1 MYFFCVGCNHAGLHA
16 QGYKAQPSSDPGA
29 AAEPESR
36 PLSTPGSS
44 ASRKAQS
51 PLSLADGFLGSMA
64 GNAPVPHMFSST
76 PISTNSLLRSFSWP
90 EPTSP
95 SSAGLH
101 GEGGGGAGGAA
112 SSPAAT
118 TPAAGAS
125 EEAGKA

>member
-1 MYFFCVGCNHAGLHA
+1 LELYA
-16 QGYKAQPSSDPGA
+16 QGYKAKGAADAGA

-51 PLSLADGFLGSMA
+51 PLSLADGFLGSMT
-64 GNAPVPHMFSST
+64 GNAAVPQMFSST

-95 SSAGLH
+95 SSAALGQ
-101 GEGGGGAGGAA
+101 GGGGSGAPG

-118 TPAAGAS
+118 TPGAGGPD
-125 EEAGKA
+125 EAGKA